1 MTVKL
6 AYLKS
11 GEQVIADIKELVDPE
26 SNKVVS
32 LLFENPYVV
41 VLLTPELLVESNV
54 NQLSE
59 VEHRVSY
66 SPWIVLSED
75 KKIAVNPDWIVTVV
89 EPNEWIKS
97 SYTEKMSVDIGNGEV
112 DESLKGPMINE
123 SLENFE
129 VIGE

>member
-11 GEQVIADIKELVDPE
+11 GEQVIADIKEIVEPE

-41 VLLTPELLVESNV
+41 VLLTPELLVESNI
-54 NQLSE
+54 NELTE
-59 VEHRVSY
+59 VEHRVSF

-75 KKIAVNPDWIVTVV
+75 KRIAVNPDWIVTVV

-97 SYTEKMSVDIGNGEV
+97 SYIDKMSVDIGNAEV
-112 DESLKGPMINE
+112 DETLRGPTIDE
-123 SLENFE
+123 SFENFE
-129 VIGE
+129 VIEE